1 MSALISNTQTSNT
14 HPETLNPL
22 AFPLHG
28 QRLIEASAGTG
39 KTFTIAALYVRLVLG
54 HGDAESGFGRP
65 LLPPDILVVTFTN
78 AATRELRDRI
88 RSRLAEASQVFRG
101 KGEADPFLQQLLD
114 EPDYADAEARALAA
128 RKLEQAA
135 EWMDEAAVY
144 TIHSWSQ
151 RMLTQHAFDTGSLFQ
166 QQLEQDD
173 SELLAEMARDYWRS
187 WCYALSPA
195 AAEALSD
202 LASDPDSL
210 LHTIKPLLQPGEQ
223 QVRYQGEVVAQ
234 MLSPADYAAQLDSWL
249 PQKEQLEQQA
259 RALWSAERETI
270 EAQLI
275 EAAQKKVL
283 NNQSY
288 RPASLPD
295 KLAEM
300 AAWAEGAALAADK
313 LEHFGLAKLS
323 AKTAKAKQGQT
334 PDHPVFDQ
342 LQQLVDYLEGK
353 PPVQPVQL
361 HAARWIQQRFARS
374 RERAAT
380 LGFNDM
386 LLRLD
391 EALQGEGGE
400 HLAATIR
407 RQYPVA
413 LIDEFQDTD
422 PLQYRIFSRVYR
434 GADQASDEIS
444 DESTDLDVNQNRW
457 PNDGLT
463 ERESSALLMIGD
475 PKQAIYAFRGADIHT
490 YLQAREDTAGRHYTL
505 GRNFRSSSALVE
517 AVNRLFEQAEDKQTA
532 GAFRFARDGDNPLP
546 FIPVEANGRKEVF
559 VVDGARPAAL
569 SHWLLSDDE
578 ADGIAVG
585 DYRQL
590 MAEHSASEICRL
602 LTLAQQQRAGFR
614 HPDGQLAPLKPGDI
628 AILVRSG
635 SEARVIREALERRA
649 VRSVYLSDQAS
660 VYASAE
666 AEDLWRWLRACAE
679 PEQADRLH
687 GALATATLDLGYAT
701 LEQLTRDEQRW
712 EQEVERFRQLREI
725 WQRQGVLPMVR
736 HLLEGFELPARLL
749 QQTGGERVLTNLLH
763 LAELL
768 QSASSQLEGEL
779 ALIRYFQEQIL
790 DSSNGGDEHI
800 MRLESDA
807 DLVQVVTIHK
817 SKGLEYPLVFLPFI
831 CNYREVTADNGSYR
845 YQTDE
850 GTVLELDSGDQKAK
864 KAADAERLQEDL
876 RLLYVAL
883 TRPVH
888 ACWLGVAAIKRNR
901 SLSVHKSA
909 FGQLLGCADKTDT
922 LTLKG
927 LLQPLVSAGVIEVDA
942 PPPIDTALLPAVTA
956 AQALAPARSCE
967 RPVAGER
974 WWIAS
979 YSAIAQLQGQMEL
992 ETPAEA
998 EPSETPSEETARESR
1013 DETAAGST
1021 VVEFDYDP
1029 HHFWKGPQ
1037 AGTFLHGVLEWAAD
1051 EGFDQ
1056 VAVDE
1061 RLRQDYLAP
1070 RCQRREWQPW
1080 LPVLDTWLEQLL
1092 STPLPLS
1099 GPKPEDAVPLA
1110 GLSEYQAELEFWFQV
1125 AEVPVAK
1132 LDRLI
1137 SRQVLPGQ
1145 PRPRLAPQQLGG
1157 MLKGF
1162 IDLVFEHEG
1171 RYWVADYKSNWL
1183 GPDDSYY
1190 SAAAMQKAVLEKRY
1204 DVQYVLYLLALH
1216 RLLKARLPGYADDPI
1231 SGYEQHVGGA
1241 LYLFLRGINETD
1253 HHGCCIDRPEAEL
1266 IESLDRLLAGEEL
1279 AHV

>member
-1 MSALISNTQTSNT
+1 MNAEAAT
-14 HPETLNPL
+14 HPQTLNPL

-54 HGDAESGFGRP
+54 HGAADSGFGRA
-65 LLPPDILVVTFTN
+65 LSPPDILVVTFTN

-88 RSRLAEASQVFRG
+88 RSRLAEAAQVFRG
-101 KGEADPFLQQLLD
+101 KADPDPFLQQLLA
-114 EPDYADAEARALAA
+114 ESDYADAETRALAA

-144 TIHSWSQ
+144 TIHSWCQ
-151 RMLTQHAFDTGSLFQ
+151 RMLTQHAFDTGSLFR

-187 WCYALSPA
+187 WCYALSA
-195 AAEALSD
+195 DAAEALSD

-210 LHTIKPLLQPGEQ
+210 LKTLRPLLQPGEQ

-234 MLSPADYAAQLDSWL
+234 ALSPADYAAQLDSWL
-249 PQKEQLEQQA
+249 PRKAQLEQQA
-259 RALWSAERETI
+259 RRLWSAERETI
-270 EAQLI
+270 ETQLL
-275 EAAQKKVL
+275 EASQTKIL

-300 AAWAEGAALAADK
+300 AAWAEGGALAVDK
-313 LEHFGLAKLS
+313 LEHFGLTRLT

-334 PDHPVFDQ
+334 PGHPVFDL
-342 LQQLVDYLEGK
+342 LQQLVEYLASK

-386 LLRLD
+386 LVRLD

-400 HLAATIR
+400 HLATTIR

-422 PLQYRIFSRVYR
+422 PLQYRIFSRVYQSAEP
-434 GADQASDEIS
+434 GDDQVE
-444 DESTDLDVNQNRW
+444 
-457 PNDGLT
+457 T
-463 ERESSALLMIGD
+463 EMSALLMIGD

-490 YLQAREDTAGRHYTL
+490 YLQARQDTAGRHYTL

-517 AVNRLFEQAEDKQTA
+517 AVNSLFERAESSQPE
-532 GAFRFARDGDNPLP
+532 GAFRFAREGDNPLP
-546 FIPVEANGRKEVF
+546 FIPVEANGRQEVF
-559 VVDGARPAAL
+559 EVDGIRPAAL
-569 SHWLLSDDE
+569 SQWLLSDDE
-578 ADGIAVG
+578 ADGVAVG
-585 DYRQL
+585 RYRQQ
-590 MAEHSASEICRL
+590 MAEHCASEICRL

-614 HPDGQLAPLKPGDI
+614 AADGQMTALKPSDI

-635 SEARVIREALERRA
+635 SEARIIREALEQRA

-679 PEQADRLH
+679 PEQPGRLH
-687 GALATATLDLGYAT
+687 SALATATLDQGYAR
-701 LEQLTRDEQRW
+701 LEQLTRDEQQW
-712 EQEVERFRQLREI
+712 EQEVERFRRLREI

-736 HLLEGFELPARLL
+736 HLLDGFELPARLL
-749 QQTGGERVLTNLLH
+749 QRVGGERVLTNLLH

-779 ALIRYFQEQIL
+779 ALVRYLQEQIL
-790 DSSNGGDEHI
+790 EGGNASDEHI

-831 CNYREVTADNGSYR
+831 CSYREVTADNGSYR
-845 YQTDE
+845 YQTAD
-850 GTVLELDSGDQKAK
+850 GTVLELDSSDQKAK
-864 KAADAERLQEDL
+864 QAADAERLQEDL

-883 TRPVH
+883 TRPIH
-888 ACWLGVAAIKRNR
+888 ACWLGVAALKHSR
-901 SLSVHKSA
+901 SLSLHKSA
-909 FGQLLGCADKTDT
+909 FGQLLGCAGKTDSVT
-922 LTLKG
+922 LSN
-927 LLQPLVSAGVIEVDA
+927 LLQPLASDGVMAVVA
-942 PPPIDTALLPAVTA
+942 PPPIEAAALPTLSTG
-956 AQALAPARSCE
+956 QYLAPARHCG
-967 RPVAGER
+967 RAVASER

-979 YSAIAQLQGQMEL
+979 YSAIAQLQARAAID
-992 ETPAEA
+992 TPAEP
-998 EPSETPSEETARESR
+998 EPVETAREETARESR
-1013 DETAAGST
+1013 DENTAVAA

-1037 AGTFLHGVLEWAAD
+1037 AGTFLHGILEWAA
-1051 EGFDQ
+1051 EQGFEQTAGDS
-1056 VAVDE
+1056 
-1061 RLRQDYLAP
+1061 RLRLDYLAP
-1070 RCQRREWQPW
+1070 RCQRREWLPW
-1080 LPVLDTWLEQLL
+1080 LSVLDRWLEQLL
-1092 STPLPLS
+1092 ATPLPL
-1099 GPKPEDAVPLA
+1099 GEAEVPLA
-1110 GLSEYQAELEFWFQV
+1110 CLSDYQAELEFWFEV
-1125 AEVPVAK
+1125 AEVPVRR

-1145 PRPRLAPQQLGG
+1145 PRPALAPQQLGG

-1183 GPDDSYY
+1183 GAGDSCY
-1190 SAAAMQKAVLEKRY
+1190 SLAAMQAAVLEKRY
-1204 DVQYVLYLLALH
+1204 DVQYVIYLLALH
-1216 RLLKARLPGYADDPI
+1216 RLLKARLPGYADDPVR
-1231 SGYEQHVGGA
+1231 GYEQHVGGA
-1241 LYLFLRGINETD
+1241 LYLFLRGINEPE

-1266 IESLDRLLAGEEL
+1266 IDTLDRLLAGEEVT
-1279 AHV
+1279 HG

>member
-1 MSALISNTQTSNT
+1 MSIQSSHT

-88 RSRLAEASQVFRG
+88 RSRLAEASLVFRG
-101 KGEADPFLQQLLD
+101 KGKPDPFLQSLLA

-223 QVRYQGEVVAQ
+223 QVRYQGDVVAQ

-259 RALWSAERETI
+259 RALWLAERETI

-275 EAAQKKVL
+275 EAAQTKVL

-288 RPASLPD
+288 RPASLPE

-300 AAWAEGAALAADK
+300 ATWAEGAVLAADK
-313 LEHFGLAKLS
+313 LEHFGLAKLT

-391 EALQGEGGE
+391 GALQGEGGE

-422 PLQYRIFSRVYR
+422 PLQYRIFSRVYQSVQPDDFP
-434 GADQASDEIS
+434 AE
-444 DESTDLDVNQNRW
+444 T
-457 PNDGLT
+457 
-463 ERESSALLMIGD
+463 ESSALLMIGD

-517 AVNRLFEQAEDKQTA
+517 AVNRLFEQAESSQPA

-559 VVDGARPAAL
+559 EVDGARPAAL

-614 HPDGQLAPLKPGDI
+614 YTDGQLEPLKPSDI

-687 GALATATLDLGYAT
+687 GALATATLELGYAH
-701 LEQLTRDEQRW
+701 LEQLTRDEQLW

-736 HLLEGFELPARLL
+736 HLLDSFELPARLL
-749 QQTGGERVLTNLLH
+749 QQTGGERILTNLLH

-864 KAADAERLQEDL
+864 QAADAERLQEDL

-927 LLQPLVSAGVIEVDA
+927 LLQPLVSDGVIEIDA
-942 PPPIDTALLPAVTA
+942 PPPIDMALLPAVTA
-956 AQALAPARSCE
+956 AEALAPARSCE

-992 ETPAEA
+992 ETPVEP

-1013 DETAAGST
+1013 DEAAAGST

-1092 STPLPLS
+1092 STPLPL
-1099 GPKPEDAVPLA
+1099 PEGAVSLA
-1110 GLSEYQAELEFWFQV
+1110 GLTEYQAELEFWFQV
-1125 AEVPVAK
+1125 AEVPVAR

-1137 SRQVLPGQ
+1137 SRRVLSGQ
-1145 PRPRLAPQQLGG
+1145 PRPALAPQQLGG

-1183 GPDDSYY
+1183 GPDDSHY

-1231 SGYEQHVGGA
+1231 SGYEQYVGGA
-1241 LYLFLRGINETD
+1241 LYLFLRGINEPG

>member
-1 MSALISNTQTSNT
+1 MTAQNIQTF
-14 HPETLNPL
+14 PEALNPL
-22 AFPLHG
+22 TFPLHG

-101 KGEADPFLQQLLD
+101 KGRPDPFLQQLLA
-114 EPDYADAEARALAA
+114 EPDYADAETRALAA

-234 MLSPADYAAQLDSWL
+234 MLSPADYAAHLDSWL
-249 PQKEQLEQQA
+249 PQKERLEQQA
-259 RALWSAERETI
+259 RALWAAERETI
-270 EAQLI
+270 EALLI
-275 EAAQKKVL
+275 EAVQTKVL

-288 RPASLPD
+288 RPASLPE
-295 KLAEM
+295 KLAEI
-300 AAWAEGAALAADK
+300 AAWADGAALAADK
-313 LEHFGLAKLS
+313 LEHFGLAKLT

-342 LQQLVDYLEGK
+342 LQQLVDYLAGK

-391 EALQGEGGE
+391 EALQGDGGE

-422 PLQYRIFSRVYR
+422 PLQYRIFSRVYQ
-434 GADQASDEIS
+434 GVQPEDFMAA
-444 DESTDLDVNQNRW
+444 T
-457 PNDGLT
+457 
-463 ERESSALLMIGD
+463 ESSALLMIGD

-517 AVNRLFEQAEDKQTA
+517 AVNRLFEQAESSQPA

-546 FIPVEANGRKEVF
+546 FISVESNGRKEVF
-559 VVDGARPAAL
+559 EVDGARPAAL

-614 HPDGQLAPLKPGDI
+614 NADGQLEPLKPSDI

-749 QQTGGERVLTNLLH
+749 QQTGGERILTNLLH

-779 ALIRYFQEQIL
+779 ALIRYLQEQIL
-790 DSSNGGDEHI
+790 DSSSGSDEHV

-864 KAADAERLQEDL
+864 QAADAERLQEDL

-922 LTLKG
+922 LTLKS

-942 PPPIDTALLPAVTA
+942 PPPVDTALLPSATGA
-956 AQALAPARSCE
+956 KTLAPARSCE

-979 YSAIAQLQGQMEL
+979 YSAIAQLQGQIEL
-992 ETPAEA
+992 EPVEP

-1051 EGFDQ
+1051 EGFDR

-1070 RCQRREWQPW
+1070 RCLRREWQPW

-1099 GPKPEDAVPLA
+1099 GPQPEDAVPLA
-1110 GLSEYQAELEFWFQV
+1110 GLSEYQAELEFWFEV

-1183 GPDDSYY
+1183 GADDSHYTE
-1190 SAAAMQKAVLEKRY
+1190 AAMQKAVLEKRY

-1216 RLLKARLPGYADDPI
+1216 RLLKARLPGYAEDPI

-1241 LYLFLRGINETD
+1241 LYLFLRGINEPG

-1266 IESLDRLLAGEEL
+1266 IESLDRLLAGEEV
-1279 AHV
+1279 AYG

>member
-1 MSALISNTQTSNT
+1 MSKTTAAQPQMLDALT
-14 HPETLNPL
+14 
-22 AFPLHG
+22 FPLHG

-88 RSRLAEASQVFRG
+88 RSRLAEAAQVFRG
-101 KGEADPFLQQLLD
+101 KGWPDPFLQQLLA
-114 EPDYADAEARALAA
+114 EPEYMEDEARALAA

-151 RMLTQHAFDTGSLFQ
+151 RMLTQHAFDTGSLFR

-173 SELLAEMARDYWRS
+173 TELLSEMARDYWRS

-202 LASDPDSL
+202 LASDPDGL
-210 LHTIKPLLQPGEQ
+210 LKSIRPLLQPGEQ
-223 QVRYQGEVVAQ
+223 SVYFQGEPVTAV
-234 MLSPADYAAQLDSWL
+234 LSPADYARQLSEWL
-249 PQKEQLEQQA
+249 PHKERLEAQA
-259 RALWSAERETI
+259 RALWIKEREAI
-270 EAQLI
+270 DAQLL
-275 EAAQKKVL
+275 EAATRKIL

-288 RPASLPD
+288 KPATLPD

-300 AAWAEGAALAADK
+300 TAWAEGGALSADK
-313 LEHFGLAKLS
+313 LEHFGQAKLI

-334 PDHPVFDQ
+334 PDHPVFEL
-342 LQQLVDYLEGK
+342 LQQLVDYLAGQ

-361 HAARWIQQRFARS
+361 HAARWIQQRFARA
-374 RERAAT
+374 RQRAAA

-386 LLRLD
+386 LVRLD
-391 EALQGEGGE
+391 EALQGEGSE
-400 HLAATIR
+400 HLASRIR
-407 RQYPVA
+407 NQYPVA

-422 PLQYRIFSRVYR
+422 PLQYRIFSRVYQGTHP
-434 GADQASDEIS
+434 GAEMSMQ
-444 DESTDLDVNQNRW
+444 
-457 PNDGLT
+457 
-463 ERESSALLMIGD
+463 ERSALLMIGD

-490 YLQAREDTAGRHYTL
+490 YLQARQDTAGRHYTL
-505 GRNFRSSSALVE
+505 GRNFRSSNALVT
-517 AVNRLFEQAEDKQTA
+517 AVNRLFQQAESSQSA

-559 VVDGARPAAL
+559 EVDGGRPAAL
-569 SHWLLSDDE
+569 THWLLADAE
-578 ADGIAVG
+578 ADGVAVG

-590 MAEHSASEICRL
+590 MAEHCASEICRL
-602 LTLAQQQRAGFR
+602 LTKAQRETAGFR
-614 HPDGQLAPLKPGDI
+614 HPDGHLTALKPSDI

-635 SEARVIREALERRA
+635 NEARIIREALERRA

-660 VYASAE
+660 VYANTE

-687 GALATATLDLGYAT
+687 AALATTTLDLGYAW
-701 LEQLTRDEQRW
+701 LEQLSRDEQLW
-712 EQEVERFRQLREI
+712 EQEVERFRGLRDT

-736 HLLEGFELPARLL
+736 HLLDGFELPARLL
-749 QQTGGERVLTNLLH
+749 QKTGGERVLTNLLH

-768 QSASSQLEGEL
+768 QNASSQLEGEL
-779 ALIRYFQEQIL
+779 ALIRHLQEQIL
-790 DSSNGGDEHI
+790 DSSNASEEHV

-831 CNYREVTADNGSYR
+831 CSYREVSADSGSYR
-845 YQTDE
+845 YQTE
-850 GTVLELDSGDQKAK
+850 KGVVLELDSSHKQARE
-864 KAADAERLQEDL
+864 AADTERLQEDL

-909 FGQLLGCADKTDT
+909 FGQLLGCADKTDSAT
-922 LTLKG
+922 LSR
-927 LLQPLVSAGVIEVDA
+927 LLQPLVSDGVIEMSM
-942 PPPIDTALLPAVTA
+942 PPPIDTTLLPESLSTK
-956 AQALAPARSCE
+956 ALAPARSCH

-979 YSAIAQLQGQMEL
+979 YSAIAQLQAREDIAAPANSEPV
-992 ETPAEA
+992 ETAR
-998 EPSETPSEETARESR
+998 EETARESR
-1013 DETAAGST
+1013 DETTATAA

-1037 AGTFLHGVLEWAAD
+1037 AGTFLHGILEWAA
-1051 EGFDQ
+1051 EQGFEQ
-1056 VAVDE
+1056 VADDDS
-1061 RLRQDYLAP
+1061 LRQDYLAP

-1080 LPVLDTWLEQLL
+1080 LPVLDCWLKQLL
-1092 STPLPLS
+1092 ITPLPMGRHAL
-1099 GPKPEDAVPLA
+1099 PLA
-1110 GLSEYQAELEFWFQV
+1110 GLSTWQAELEFWFEV
-1125 AEVPVAK
+1125 ADVPVTR

-1137 SRQVLPGQ
+1137 REHVLPGQ
-1145 PRPRLAPQQLGG
+1145 PRPSLAPQQLGG

-1162 IDLVFEHEG
+1162 IDLVFEHED

-1183 GPDDSYY
+1183 GPDDSCY
-1190 SAAAMQKAVLEKRY
+1190 SKAAMQAAILEKRY
-1204 DVQYVLYLLALH
+1204 DVQYVLYLVALH
-1216 RLLKARLPGYADDPI
+1216 RLLKARLPGYADDPV
-1231 SGYEQHVGGA
+1231 SGYRHHVGGA
-1241 LYLFLRGINETD
+1241 LYLFLRGINETE
-1253 HHGCCIDRPEAEL
+1253 HHGCFVDCPEAAL
-1266 IESLDRLLAGEEL
+1266 IERLDRMLAGEE
-1279 AHV
+1279 VSYG

>member
-14 HPETLNPL
+14 LSPNTYPEALNPL
-22 AFPLHG
+22 TFPLHG

-54 HGDAESGFGRP
+54 HGDSESGFGRP

-88 RSRLAEASQVFRG
+88 RSRLAEASLVFRG
-101 KGEADPFLQQLLD
+101 KVKPDPFLQQLLD
-114 EPDYADAEARALAA
+114 EPDYVDAEARALAA

-210 LHTIKPLLQPGEQ
+210 LHTVRPLLHPGEQ
-223 QVRYQGEVVAQ
+223 EVRYQGEVVAQ
-234 MLSPADYAAQLDSWL
+234 MLSPADYAAQLDRWL

-270 EAQLI
+270 ETLLI
-275 EAAQKKVL
+275 EAAQTKVL

-300 AAWAEGAALAADK
+300 AAWAEGASLAADK

-323 AKTAKAKQGQT
+323 AKTAKAKQDQT
-334 PDHPVFDQ
+334 PGHPVFDQ

-361 HAARWIQQRFARS
+361 HAARWIQQRFARC

-400 HLAATIR
+400 HLATTIR

-422 PLQYRIFSRVYR
+422 PLQYRIFSRVYQSVQPDDCL
-434 GADQASDEIS
+434 AETQA
-444 DESTDLDVNQNRW
+444 
-457 PNDGLT
+457 
-463 ERESSALLMIGD
+463 SALLMIGD

-517 AVNRLFEQAEDKQTA
+517 AVNRLFEQAESSQPA

-559 VVDGARPAAL
+559 EVDGTRPAAL
-569 SHWLLSDDE
+569 NHWLLSDDE
-578 ADGIAVG
+578 ADGVAVG

-614 HPDGQLAPLKPGDI
+614 NAEGQLQPLKPSDI

-635 SEARVIREALERRA
+635 SEAKVIREALERRA

-736 HLLEGFELPARLL
+736 HLLDGFELPARLL

-790 DSSNGGDEHI
+790 DSNNGSDEHI

-850 GTVLELDSGDQKAK
+850 GSVLELDSSDQTAK

-922 LTLKG
+922 VTLKS
-927 LLQPLVSAGVIEVDA
+927 LLQPLVSDGVIEVGA
-942 PPPIDTALLPAVTA
+942 PPLVEVALLPAATA

-979 YSAIAQLQGQMEL
+979 YSAIAQLQGQIEL
-992 ETPAEA
+992 EAPAEP

-1056 VAVDE
+1056 VAMDE

-1080 LPVLDTWLEQLL
+1080 LPVLDIWLEQLL

-1099 GPKPEDAVPLA
+1099 GPLPEGAVPLA
-1110 GLSEYQAELEFWFQV
+1110 GLSEYQAELEFWFEV

-1183 GPDDSYY
+1183 GPDDSHY

-1241 LYLFLRGINETD
+1241 LYLFLRGINEPG

-1266 IESLDRLLAGEEL
+1266 IESLDRLLAGEEV
-1279 AHV
+1279 AHG

>member
-1 MSALISNTQTSNT
+1 MSQPNSNGK
-14 HPETLNPL
+14 PEALNPL
-22 AFPLHG
+22 TFPLHG

-54 HGDAESGFGRP
+54 HGDTESGFGRP

-88 RSRLAEASQVFRG
+88 RSRLAEASLVFRG
-101 KGEADPFLQQLLD
+101 KADPDPFLQQLLA
-114 EPDYADAEARALAA
+114 EPCYADADARALAA

-135 EWMDEAAVY
+135 EWMDEAAVF

-187 WCYALSPA
+187 WCYALPA
-195 AAEALSD
+195 AAADALSD

-210 LHTIKPLLQPGEQ
+210 LKTLKPLLQPGEQ
-223 QVRYQGEVVAQ
+223 EVRYQGEVVGQ
-234 MLSPADYAAQLDSWL
+234 MLSPADYAAQLESWL

-259 RALWSAERETI
+259 RALWSAEREGI
-270 EAQLI
+270 EALLI
-275 EAAQKKVL
+275 EAAQAKIL

-288 RPASLPD
+288 KPASLPG

-300 AAWAEGAALAADK
+300 AAWAEGAALAVDK
-313 LEHFGLAKLS
+313 LEHFALAKLT

-334 PDHPVFDQ
+334 PSHPVFEH
-342 LQQLVDYLEGK
+342 LQQLVDYLAGQ

-361 HAARWIQQRFARS
+361 HAARWIQQRFDRS

-386 LLRLD
+386 LVRLD
-391 EALQGEGGE
+391 DSLQDEGGD
-400 HLAATIR
+400 HLASTIR

-422 PLQYRIFSRVYR
+422 PLQYRIFSRVYQGR
-434 GADQASDEIS
+434 QPDA
-444 DESTDLDVNQNRW
+444 
-457 PNDGLT
+457 GLT
-463 ERESSALLMIGD
+463 EYETSALLMIGD

-505 GRNFRSSSALVE
+505 GRNFRSSSALV
-517 AVNRLFEQAEDKQTA
+517 AGVNSLFEQAEAHQPT
-532 GAFRFARDGDNPLP
+532 GAFRFARDGENPLP

-559 VVDGARPAAL
+559 EVEGARPGAL
-569 SHWLLSDDE
+569 NHWLLTDDD
-578 ADGIAVG
+578 ADGVAVG
-585 DYRQL
+585 DYRQR
-590 MAEHSASEICRL
+590 MAEHTASEICRL
-602 LTLAQQQRAGFR
+602 LTLSQRQRAGFR
-614 HPDGQLAPLKPGDI
+614 QPDGQLEPLKPSDI

-635 SEARVIREALERRA
+635 SEAKVVREALELRA

-679 PEQADRLH
+679 PEQAGRLH
-687 GALATATLDLGYAT
+687 SALATATLDLGYAR
-701 LEQLTRDEQRW
+701 LEQLTRDEQQW
-712 EQEVERFRQLREI
+712 EHEVERFRQLREI

-736 HLLEGFELPARLL
+736 HLIDGFGLPAQLL
-749 QQTGGERVLTNLLH
+749 QETNGERVLTNILH

-768 QSASSQLEGEL
+768 QTASTQLEGEL
-779 ALIRYFQEQIL
+779 ALIRYLQEQIL
-790 DSSNGGDEHI
+790 DSSNGSDEHI

-845 YQTDE
+845 YQTDA
-850 GTVLELDSGDQKAK
+850 GTVLELDSSDKKAK
-864 KAADAERLQEDL
+864 AAADAERLQEDL

-922 LTLKG
+922 AALSN
-927 LLQPLVSAGVIEVDA
+927 LLQPLASDGVIEVSA
-942 PPPIDTALLPAVTA
+942 PPAIETALLPAASSAT
-956 AQALAPARSCE
+956 ALAPARSCE
-967 RPVAGER
+967 RAVAGER

-979 YSAIAQLQGQMEL
+979 YSAIAQLQGQAEL
-992 ETPAEA
+992 DTPAEP
-998 EPSETPSEETARESR
+998 EPSETPGEETARESR
-1013 DETAAGST
+1013 DEASAGST

-1037 AGTFLHGVLEWAAD
+1037 AGTFLHGILEWAA
-1051 EGFDQ
+1051 EQGFDL
-1056 VAVDE
+1056 VARDQS
-1061 RLRQDYLAP
+1061 LRQDYLAP

-1092 STPLPLS
+1092 ATPLPLH
-1099 GPKPEDAVPLA
+1099 EDAVPLA
-1110 GLSEYQAELEFWFQV
+1110 GLTEYQAELEFWFEV
-1125 AEVPVAK
+1125 AEVPVAR

-1145 PRPRLAPQQLGG
+1145 ARPALAPQQLGG

-1162 IDLVFEHEG
+1162 IDLVFEHDG

-1183 GPDDSYY
+1183 GPDDSHYTL
-1190 SAAAMQKAVLEKRY
+1190 AAMQKAVLDKRY

-1231 SGYEQHVGGA
+1231 NGYEQHVGGA
-1241 LYLFLRGINETD
+1241 LYLFLRGINETG

-1266 IESLDRLLAGEEL
+1266 IETLDCLLAGEEV
-1279 AHV
+1279 AHG